1 MSVMLGSDSV
11 GTLNGAGSAVASS
24 RAYCEHLTRTQ
35 ARNFY
40 YGLKLLPEPK
50 RSAMF
55 TLYAYMRLVDDIAD
69 DELGGRPVRQRVD
82 ELEAWREQTHAI
94 LDGRSVNG
102 SHSATDDGQLLWP
115 AFAEMVSEYRM
126 PRHIF
131 DDVIAGQRQDLEPEP
146 FDTFAQ
152 LREYCYRVAGVV
164 GLASIYIWGFEGGAE
179 TENLAVD
186 RGVAFQLTNILR
198 DLRED
203 AARGRTYLPREELAV
218 LNVSEDDLRRGAG
231 GDAFRELMRFQI
243 DRAEAFYQK
252 SRPLEQRI
260 QQDSRATLVAMTQIY
275 HRLLK
280 KVAAEP
286 ERVLRERVS
295 LSLLSKLMIGWRA
308 ARAK

>member
-1 MSVMLGSDSV
+1 MSLLLRESTGNIGGSSV
-11 GTLNGAGSAVASS
+11 ARS
-24 RAYCEHLTRTQ
+24 RTYCEQLTRSQ

-69 DELGGRPVRQRVD
+69 DELGSRPVRQRID

-94 LDGRSVNG
+94 LDGRSII
-102 SHSATDDGQLLWP
+102 DDSQPLWP
-115 AFAEMVSEYRM
+115 AFAEMASEYRM
-126 PRHIF
+126 PRHLF

-164 GLASIYIWGFEGGAE
+164 GLASIYIWGFEGGAD
-179 TENLAVD
+179 TENLAID
-186 RGVAFQLTNILR
+186 RGIAFQLTNILR

-218 LNVSEDDLRRGAG
+218 LNVSEDDLRRGDG
-231 GDAFRELMRFQI
+231 GEAFRNLMRFQI
-243 DRAEAFYQK
+243 DRAEAYYQR

-260 QQDSRATLVAMTQIY
+260 QQDSRSTLVAMTQIY
-275 HRLLK
+275 HRLLR

>member
-1 MSVMLGSDSV
+1 MSVLTSESIGGVS
-11 GTLNGAGSAVASS
+11 LERS
-24 RAYCEHLTRTQ
+24 RAYCEQLTRTQ
-35 ARNFY
+35 AKNFY

-69 DELGGRPVRQRVD
+69 DEEGGRSVRQRVD

-94 LDGRSVNG
+94 LDGRSLNG
-102 SHSATDDGQLLWP
+102 RAEIVDEGHLLWP
-115 AFAEMVSEYRM
+115 AFAEMVREYRM

-146 FDTFAQ
+146 FDNFEQ
-152 LREYCYRVAGVV
+152 LRQYCYRVAGVV

-179 TENLAVD
+179 TENLAID

-203 AARGRTYLPREELAV
+203 AARGRTYLPREELAI
-218 LNVSEDDLRRGAG
+218 LNVTEDDLRSSRGG
-231 GDAFRELMRFQI
+231 KAFRELMRFQI
-243 DRAEAFYQK
+243 DRAEAYYQK
-252 SRPLEQRI
+252 SRPLEGRVQR
-260 QQDSRATLVAMTQIY
+260 DSRPTLIAMTQIY
-275 HRLLK
+275 HGLLK
-280 KVAAEP
+280 KVAVEP

-295 LSLLSKLMIGWRA
+295 LSIISKLMIGWRA

>member
-1 MSVMLGSDSV
+1 VSVLSTDTLGRDGRSV
-11 GTLNGAGSAVASS
+11 SAARS
-24 RAYCEHLTRTQ
+24 RAYCEQLTRSQ
-35 ARNFY
+35 AKNFY

-55 TLYAYMRLVDDIAD
+55 TLYAYMRLIDDIAD
-69 DELGGRPVRQRVD
+69 DEDGRSVRQRID
-82 ELEAWREQTHAI
+82 ELEQWREHTHAI
-94 LDGRSVNG
+94 LDGRSVE
-102 SHSATDDGQLLWP
+102 ARTEVVDDGHLLWP
-115 AFAEMVSEYRM
+115 AFAEMVNDYRM

-164 GLASIYIWGFEGGAE
+164 GLASIYIWGFECGAE
-179 TENLAVD
+179 TEALAID

-198 DLRED
+198 DLHED

-218 LNVSEDDLRRGAG
+218 LNVSEADLKDGRGG
-231 GDAFRELMRFQI
+231 REFHELMRFQI
-243 DRAEAFYQK
+243 DRAEAYYQK
-252 SRPLEQRI
+252 SRPLDDRI
-260 QQDSRATLVAMTQIY
+260 QRDSRPTLVAMTQIY

-308 ARAK
+308 ARTK